1 MRKRIISAF
10 ITIIILVLVLISSA
24 FFLISNLQNN
34 NAVRERLH
42 ANNLVIGAY
51 LEANPE
57 EQEKIFDSVPEG
69 VRVTYIDTDGR
80 VLYDSSGQEVM
91 ENHLQRV
98 EIQEALLEGRGTD
111 IRQSAT
117 LDVRMVYAAI
127 RLADGRFIR
136 SAVTAGTY
144 SLGNE
149 YVTYIVTAIFMVIF
163 ISMFITERLSSFLL
177 APIEELS
184 FATDRI
190 ARGEL
195 SRRVSVKK
203 DAELKRLSTNFNNM
217 AERLESTF
225 KESLDKQNRLEAILK
240 SMSNG
245 VIAFDNSNR
254 IIMMNPFAKT
264 IFGIQG
270 DMISMSILEIE
281 GLRPLLEIM
290 ESDEEESEIR
300 IGKPVRK
307 DLKVKK
313 ADILG
318 ERMNKVGTVIVVQD
332 ITDVRRLENMRS
344 QFVANVSH
352 ELKTPLTSIK
362 GFSETLKYVEDEA
375 TRIKF
380 LDIINEESERLTR
393 LINDIL
399 TLSSIEQNREIKV
412 EAIDVVEETQRIYDI
427 LLPLAVSKNIELTL
441 TAASTPI
448 LMADRDMYNQMI
460 INLIENAIKYT
471 EPNGKVKVRIETTG
485 RMLTLTI
492 KDTGIG
498 IPTKHMSRIFE
509 RFYRVDKA
517 RDRAKGGTGLGLAIV
532 KHIVLA
538 FHGTID
544 VDSEVGR
551 GTLFTIRLPLDIEKA

>member
-24 FFLISNLQNN
+24 FLLISNLQNN
-34 NAVRERLH
+34 NSVRERLH
-42 ANNLVIGAY
+42 ANNLVVRNY
-51 LEANPE
+51 LEANPMDGE
-57 EQEKIFDSVPEG
+57 RIFASIPEQI
-69 VRVTYIDTDGR
+69 RVTYIDADGHVR
-80 VLYDSSGQEVM
+80 YDSSGQEIT

-98 EIQEALLEGRGTD
+98 EIQEALLQGTGTD
-111 IRQSAT
+111 IRQSDT
-117 LDVRMVYAAI
+117 LGVRMVYVAE
-127 RLADGRFIR
+127 RLSDGRFIR
-136 SAVTAGTY
+136 SAITAGTI
-144 SLGNE
+144 SLGQD
-149 YVTYIVTAIFMVIF
+149 YMTYIVTAIFTVIF
-163 ISMFITERLSSFLL
+163 VSMLIIERLSSFLL

-203 DAELKRLSTNFNNM
+203 DAELKKLSTNFNNM

-245 VIAFDNSNR
+245 VIALDNSNR

-264 IFGIQG
+264 IFGILG
-270 DMISMSILEIE
+270 DVISMPILDIE
-281 GLRPLLEIM
+281 GLRPLLEIL
-290 ESDEEESEIR
+290 ESGQEELEIR
-300 IGKPVRK
+300 IGKPIRK

-362 GFSETLKYVEDEA
+362 GFSETLKYVQDEA

-399 TLSSIEQNREIKV
+399 TLSSIEQSREIKV

-427 LLPLAVSKNIELTL
+427 LLPLAVDRNIELTL
-441 TAASTPI
+441 TTASSPI

-471 EPNGKVKVRIETTG
+471 EPNGKVKVRIESAAH
-485 RMLTLTI
+485 MLTLTI
-492 KDTGIG
+492 RDTGVG
-498 IPTKHMSRIFE
+498 IPAKHMSRIFE
-509 RFYRVDKA
+509 RFYRVDTA

-532 KHIVLA
+532 KHIVMA

-544 VDSEVGR
+544 VESEVGK
-551 GTLFTIRLPLDIEKA
+551 GTLFTIRLPLDLDRV

>member
-1 MRKRIISAF
+1 MRKRIISTF

-24 FFLISNLQNN
+24 FLLISNLQNN

-42 ANNLVIGAY
+42 SNNLVVRNY
-51 LEANPE
+51 LEANPIDG
-57 EQEKIFDSVPEG
+57 EKIFASIPEEI
-69 VRVTYIDTDGR
+69 RVTYIDADGNVR
-80 VLYDSSGQEVM
+80 YDSAKQEIT
-91 ENHLQRV
+91 ENHLKRV
-98 EIQEALLEGRGTD
+98 EIQEALLKGTGTD
-111 IRQSAT
+111 IRQSET
-117 LDVRMVYAAI
+117 LGVRMVYVAD
-127 RLADGRFIR
+127 RLSDGRFIR
-136 SAVTAGTY
+136 SAITAGTF
-144 SLGNE
+144 SLGKD
-149 YVTYIVTAIFMVIF
+149 YMTYIVTAIFTVIF
-163 ISMFITERLSSFLL
+163 LSMLIIERFSSFLL

-203 DAELKRLSTNFNNM
+203 DAELRKLSTNFNNM

-245 VIAFDNSNR
+245 VIALDNSNR

-264 IFGIQG
+264 IFGILG
-270 DMISMSILEIE
+270 DVISMPILDIE
-281 GLRPLLEIM
+281 GLRPLLEIL
-290 ESDEEESEIR
+290 ESDQEELEIR

-362 GFSETLKYVEDEA
+362 GFSETLKYVQDEA

-399 TLSSIEQNREIKV
+399 TLSSIEQSREIKV
-412 EAIDVVEETQRIYDI
+412 ESIDVVEETQRIYDI
-427 LLPLAVSKNIELTL
+427 LLPLAVDRNIELTL
-441 TAASTPI
+441 TAASSPI

-471 EPNGKVKVRIETTG
+471 EPNGKVKVRIESATG
-485 RMLTLTI
+485 MLILTI
-492 KDTGIG
+492 RDTGVG
-498 IPTKHMSRIFE
+498 IPAKHMSRIFE
-509 RFYRVDKA
+509 RFYRVDTA
-517 RDRAKGGTGLGLAIV
+517 RDRSKGGTGLGLAIV
-532 KHIVLA
+532 KHIVMA
-538 FHGTID
+538 FHGTIN
-544 VDSEVGR
+544 VESEVGK
-551 GTLFTIRLPLDIEKA
+551 GTLFTIRLPLDLDKV